1 MLAMRT
7 GTTDCCVYQT
17 SSVSGGNRGDARNI
31 VKGSCY
37 SRELPTVDAPFNSFR
52 IASHRI
58 ASHRIV
64 LQTNEQQ
71 ISY

>member
-17 SSVSGGNRGDARNI
+17 SSVSGGNREDAKDI
-31 VKGSCY
+31 VKGGCY

-52 IASHRI
+52 IASHCI
-58 ASHRIV
+58 
-64 LQTNEQQ
+64 TN
-71 ISY
+71 